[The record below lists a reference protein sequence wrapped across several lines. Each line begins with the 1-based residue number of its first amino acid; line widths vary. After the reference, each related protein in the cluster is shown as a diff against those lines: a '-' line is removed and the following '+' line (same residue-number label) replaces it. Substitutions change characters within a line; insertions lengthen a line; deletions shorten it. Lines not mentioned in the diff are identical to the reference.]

1 VDQQL
6 LLFGRNGKKVIG
18 IIDRDG
24 GLINEDGFS
33 FDEIKTLF

>member
-1 VDQQL
+1 M
-6 LLFGRNGKKVIG
+6 GAKVIG

-24 GLINEDGFS
+24 GLINEDGFH